1 MAKNLIGKVI
11 DTGKMIGTI
20 KVEVET
26 SRPHPL
32 YKKLIRRSKKYL
44 VEAKEEVKIGQRV
57 KIGQTRPLSKNK
69 HFKILEVIK

>member
-11 DTGKMIGTI
+11 DTGRMIGTI

-26 SRPHPL
+26 SRRHPL